1 MEDEMETGFSQGLCS
16 ILRGDTLFPRL
27 GKEYTILRGK
37 VSYLNI
43 LPLPAS
49 TTTQALLLQEV
60 WDLGVGVKS
69 WVQGFR
75 GWHVGIW
82 GVSG

>member
-1 MEDEMETGFSQGLCS
+1 MENEIETGLSQGLCS

-27 GKEYTILRGK
+27 GKDYTILRGK
-37 VSYLNI
+37 LSYLSI

-60 WDLGVGVKS
+60 WDLGAGV
-69 WVQGFR
+69 
-75 GWHVGIW
+75 
-82 GVSG
+82 